1 MDDSLFFGITVPAF
15 LTLLALSALF
25 SGSETALTSMTKLRV
40 KRLFSDG
47 DPAYKKLESWLEDP
61 NRYLVTILVGNN
73 IVNVGVSILASAI
86 FTRLLGRLGW
96 EHNQAVGGGIAFG
109 VVTFLLLVF
118 GEITPKTYA
127 KQHAVRIS
135 QLVISPLDVFYRLF
149 SPFILAFLVL
159 SNLTIRL
166 LGGERVDE
174 VPMVTAE
181 DVRTLIEVSEKE
193 GLLDEEEREMIHHI
207 MDFGD
212 TIVRETMT
220 PRVDMQAFDVNTP
233 FDEVRRAVVE
243 GGHSRI
249 PVYEGDIDSIIG
261 VLYAKDLLAS
271 WDNVGEE
278 WSVRD
283 TLRPALFIPKNKKVN
298 DLLQTFRK
306 ERTHLAIVV
315 DEYGC
320 TAGIVTIE
328 DILEEIV
335 GDIQDEH
342 DQEPPEYQVSKD
354 GTITANAKLD
364 VDILRE
370 KFGIDLAL
378 PEAEFESL
386 GGFITT
392 YLGDLPSVGDL
403 VEYDNIEM
411 TILDADDRRIKRV
424 RIVRKEPQEEE
435 EEERSE
441 DDKT

>member
-1 MDDSLFFGITVPAF
+1 
-15 LTLLALSALF
+15 
-25 SGSETALTSMTKLRV
+25 MTKLRV
-40 KRLFSDG
+40 KRLFSEG

-73 IVNVGVSILASAI
+73 VVNVGVSILASAL

-96 EHNQAVGGGIAFG
+96 EHNVTAGGGVAFG

-118 GEITPKTYA
+118 GEITPKTFA

-135 QLVISPLDVFYRLF
+135 QLVIHPLDLFYRLF
-149 SPFILAFLVL
+149 SPFILVFLVL
-159 SNLTIRL
+159 SNVIIRL
-166 LGGERVDE
+166 LGGQKVKE

-181 DVRTLIEVSEKE
+181 DVRTLIEVGEKE

-212 TIVRETMT
+212 TMVRESMT
-220 PRVDMQAFDVNTP
+220 PRVDIQALDVNTP
-233 FDEVRRAVVE
+233 FEEVRKTVVE

-271 WDNVGEE
+271 WNNVGKE

-354 GTITANAKLD
+354 GVITANAKLD
-364 VDILRE
+364 VDVLRE
-370 KFGIDLAL
+370 QFGIDLSL
-378 PEAEFESL
+378 PETEFESL
-386 GGFITT
+386 GGFITA
-392 YLGDLPSVGDL
+392 YLGDLPAIGD
-403 VEYDNIEM
+403 VIEYDNIEM

-424 RIVRKEPQEEE
+424 KVIRKEPEEKDGE
-435 EEERSE
+435 EQPLNGRV
-441 DDKT
+441 